1 MDKLREM
8 MLELINQ
15 PEHFSNGLA
24 SLYPSHVM
32 NWISRRQAALS
43 AG

>member
-8 MLELINQ
+8 MLELITSQNIL
-15 PEHFSNGLA
+15 SNGLA

-32 NWISRRQAALS
+32 TGYRAARAALS